1 MKLYT
6 DVPAVTRRGKHY
18 DPAHILYFVCHCKYR
33 MPDDAFVTYY
43 GGFDESP
50 EVTSYA
56 RFSLSWMTKMYLATS
71 HLPKSLFRSLWIRF
85 VYVETLYSVIIF
97 RKEDDGGYT
106 LWAKIEQASLDSYY
120 NEVLPF

>member
-18 DPAHILYFVCHCKYR
+18 DPAHI
-33 MPDDAFVTYY
+33 
-43 GGFDESP
+43 
-50 EVTSYA
+50 
-56 RFSLSWMTKMYLATS
+56 ATS